1 MNRTLDS
8 NQLSGTIP
16 TQLGNIKDLI
26 YLYVNIYYSSL
37 WFSKKKKKKK
47 KKKNSPFQPIL
58 WNHPNS
64 TGKFSKF
71 ATAVKILS
79 LHFYL
84 LFRN

>member
-47 KKKNSPFQPIL
+47 KKE
-58 WNHPNS
+58 
-64 TGKFSKF
+64 FSIPTNF
-71 ATAVKILS
+71 MEPSQLNWEI
-79 LHFYL
+79 
-84 LFRN
+84 